1 MNKDPYEI
9 LGVSRNASDEEIKK
23 AYRDLAKKY
32 HPDRNPGN
40 EAAAKMMNEI
50 NTAYDAI
57 KNGTADTYGGQSSS
71 GSAGGYQSY
80 SGAGSSYYGNP
91 FSGGYSSPFGN
102 GWAWNFG
109 GFDGSDNSYSRQNGY
124 ERSEYTA
131 ARNYIRNGA
140 YKEAL
145 NALYQVPEYERD
157 GRWYYLN
164 ACANMYSGNRINAMN
179 SARKACEIDPG
190 NEEYRTLLTRLQ
202 SGGNY
207 YDSYSSN
214 VFKGGPIDI
223 SKVCLYTCA
232 ANMCLNA
239 LCRGGVCCI

>member
-40 EAAAKMMNEI
+40 EAAAKKMNEI
-50 NTAYDAI
+50 NAAYDAI
-57 KNGTADTYGGQSSS
+57 KNGTADSYGAS
-71 GSAGGYQSY
+71 
-80 SGAGSSYYGNP
+80 GSSYGYQGS
-91 FSGGYSSPFGN
+91 SGGYSSMGYGNPFTGSYGSPFGS
-102 GWAWNFG
+102 GWAWSWG
-109 GFDGSDNSYSRQNGY
+109 GFDGAESSYNRQQSY
-124 ERSEYTA
+124 ERTEYTA
-131 ARNYIRNGA
+131 ARNYIRSGS

-145 NALYQVPEYERD
+145 NALDQVPEPERD

-164 ACANMYSGNRINAMN
+164 ACANMYAGNRINAMN
-179 SARKACEIDPG
+179 SAKRACEIDPG
-190 NEEYRTLLTRLQ
+190 NEEYRTLLSRLQ
-202 SGGNY
+202 SGGDF

-214 VFKGGPIDI
+214 VFRGGSIDI

-232 ANMCLNA
+232 ANLCLNT
-239 LCRGGVCCI
+239 LCRGGFCCI